1 MSAAHM
7 VEHSLITGLL
17 APLLALAWGRVGG
30 PTPVGRPLWAWAAF
44 VIVQWVFHLTPLLEA
59 SRGTPMLHAAEHLAF
74 LVVGVWF
81 WLPVLGASDRRL
93 GDPERALYL
102 FLAAPAV
109 DLVGV
114 ALMVRGDGA
123 AGVAMLAGT
132 LPIVAAAGI
141 TTWRWLAGE
150 QRHATAMERTH
161 GAL

>member
-7 VEHSLITGLL
+7 VEHSLIATLV
-17 APLLALAWGRVGG
+17 APLLVLAWRR
-30 PTPVGRPLWAWAAF
+30 VGRPALFGGPLLAWSAF
-44 VIVQWVFHLTPLLEA
+44 VLAQWVFHLTPLLEA
-59 SRGTPMLHAAEHLAF
+59 SRDNPALHAAEHLAF
-74 LVVGVWF
+74 LAAGVWF
-81 WLPVLGASDRRL
+81 WLPVLGVNRL

-132 LPIVAAAGI
+132 LSIAAAAGI
-141 TTWRWLAGE
+141 VTWQWLARE
-150 QRHATAMERTH
+150 QREATAMERAR